1 MAELSSKDHPA
12 RLGTLNDLP
21 IGGVMDRQEWLATR
35 LQQITPS
42 ESEARRLQEALD
54 LVRAALS
61 EEVSIAAIY
70 PCGSAAKH
78 TNLSG
83 RSEGDLLLVM
93 RTAPTPQTLER
104 FRLVLSRIPGVDRA
118 ESIYK
123 AVAVRFRSG
132 ISIDV
137 LPGAQVGL
145 TEDGDSIP
153 RKHRHALDG
162 LKHVEWFRI
171 AGHETSAHGLVRLI
185 KHWRDLHGLSLSSFG
200 LEVLTVEV
208 LRGLASRRLDAGF
221 EAVLER
227 LASGQFAVV
236 DPERSSN
243 WINQRSGADAAR
255 VIRVAQESLA
265 YLRQGNLPHVFAG
278 AVYPSSV
285 SGLAGAPLA

>member
-1 MAELSSKDHPA
+1 
-12 RLGTLNDLP
+12 
-21 IGGVMDRQEWLATR
+21 MDRQEWLAAK

-42 ESEARRLQEALD
+42 DSETRALQDALDRVREALGQ
-54 LVRAALS
+54 V
-61 EEVSIAAIY
+61 VSIAAIY

-78 TNLSG
+78 TNLRG
-83 RSEGDLLLVM
+83 RNEGDLLLVM
-93 RTAPTPQTLER
+93 STAPTSQTLER
-104 FRLVLSRIPGVDRA
+104 FRLVLSQVPGVDRA
-118 ESIYK
+118 AIIYK
-123 AVAVRFRSG
+123 SVAVHFRSG

-153 RKHRHALDG
+153 RKHRIAFDG
-162 LKHVEWFRI
+162 AKHVEWFRS
-171 AGHETSAHGLVRLI
+171 AGHATSAHGLVRLI

-227 LASGQFAVV
+227 LARGDFAVV
-236 DPERSSN
+236 DPVRSSN
-243 WINQRSGADAAR
+243 WINRRSGADAAR

-265 YLRQGNLPHVFAG
+265 YLRQGNLPHVFA
-278 AVYPSSV
+278 AAIYPSSV
-285 SGLAGAPLA
+285 SGLGGAPLA